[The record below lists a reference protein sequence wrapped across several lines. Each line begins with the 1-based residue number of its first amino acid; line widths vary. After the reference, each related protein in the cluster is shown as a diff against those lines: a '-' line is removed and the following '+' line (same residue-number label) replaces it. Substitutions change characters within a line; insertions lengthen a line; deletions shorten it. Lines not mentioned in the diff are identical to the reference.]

1 MSVEVLDAAPRL
13 GAMAIRAVLAGSASS
28 GRAIP
33 YPPSWVDRLTAWLD
47 RSAWSFWIAIAIGAT
62 GAVLATNVLWWLE
75 GGEVGTFDV
84 YFVVFGLLPFYAIAL
99 IRHLDRV
106 ATDALTR
113 FRPLL
118 GIDDAAFTELAYRM
132 TTLPSRPALVI
143 PLVIAAGGALSAL
156 YDPAAHRLS
165 GVAIGLAAAHLFW
178 ESVINVTVVVLIQK
192 IARYLRDVDRI
203 HRQADDVNLLD
214 PAPIYAFSRL
224 TSQAALGLL
233 VLIAALV
240 STAGAFLFT
249 SDEAT
254 RLAVGFTYA
263 AFAAMAISSFVLP
276 LWGMHRRLVAEK
288 ERLQSA
294 SSVRL
299 TALLTE
305 LDHDVAGVRLARADG
320 LNKLLASV
328 LSERD
333 VLARLPTWPWQAAT
347 LRGFVSAL
355 LLPVVVYLL
364 ARAAERIVL

>member
-1 MSVEVLDAAPRL
+1 
-13 GAMAIRAVLAGSASS
+13 
-28 GRAIP
+28 
-33 YPPSWVDRLTAWLD
+33 
-47 RSAWSFWIAIAIGAT
+47 
-62 GAVLATNVLWWLE
+62 
-75 GGEVGTFDV
+75 
-84 YFVVFGLLPFYAIAL
+84 
-99 IRHLDRV
+99 
-106 ATDALTR
+106 
-113 FRPLL
+113 
-118 GIDDAAFTELAYRM
+118 
-132 TTLPSRPALVI
+132 
-143 PLVIAAGGALSAL
+143 
-156 YDPAAHRLS
+156 
-165 GVAIGLAAAHLFW
+165 VAIGLAAAHLFW